1 MKTKYIILVGCGRL
15 GSLLANR
22 FSLKGHSIVVIDL
35 LPESFEQLS
44 SDFSGFTIEGDA
56 TELAVL
62 TKAKI
67 DRADA
72 VFTVTSNDNI
82 NLMVAQIA
90 KDIYKIPTV
99 MARVFD
105 PKREVAY
112 NNLNIRTLCPTLL
125 AADEFVK
132 QAEL

>member
-1 MKTKYIILVGCGRL
+1 MVMKYIILVGCGRL

-22 FSLKGHSIVVIDL
+22 FSLKGHSLVVIDL
-35 LPESFEQLS
+35 LPEAFEQLS

-90 KDIYKIPTV
+90 KDIYKVPTV

-105 PKREVAY
+105 PKREVVY

-125 AADEFVK
+125 AADEFVIH
-132 QAEL
+132 AEL

>member
-1 MKTKYIILVGCGRL
+1 MKVKYIILVGCGRL
-15 GSLLANR
+15 GALLANR
-22 FSLKGHSIVVIDL
+22 FSLQGHSLVVIDL
-35 LPESFEQLS
+35 KPESFEQLS

-56 TELAVL
+56 TELGVL

-72 VFTVTSNDNI
+72 VFTITSNDNI

-90 KDIYKIPTV
+90 KDIYKVPTV
-99 MARVFD
+99 MARVYD
-105 PKREVAY
+105 PRREIVY
-112 NNLNIRTLCPTLL
+112 NNLNIRTLCPTRL
-125 AADEFVK
+125 AADEFVV